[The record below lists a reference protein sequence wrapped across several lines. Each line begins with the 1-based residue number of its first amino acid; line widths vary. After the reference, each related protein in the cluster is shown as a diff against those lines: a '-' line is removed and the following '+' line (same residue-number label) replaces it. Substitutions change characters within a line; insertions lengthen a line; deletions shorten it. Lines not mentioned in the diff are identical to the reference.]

1 MAVTGKLIYFERL
14 NCKAI
19 MMETAAPRVHQGRN
33 VKRFREMCGLK
44 QEALALELGADWN
57 QKRISLLESKEEI
70 EPEILK
76 QVAEVLKMPV
86 EAFTKLDDDG
96 AINIIAN
103 TVTNNDQSALVYY
116 HPIINSMEKWM
127 EALEENKKLYERLLQ
142 SEKEKVELLE
152 RMLNERNKI

>member
-1 MAVTGKLIYFERL
+1 
-14 NCKAI
+14 
-19 MMETAAPRVHQGRN
+19 MMETAEPRVHQGRN

-44 QEALALELGADWN
+44 QEALALELGGDWN

-103 TVTNNDQSALVYY
+103 TVTNHDQSALVYY
-116 HPIINSMEKWM
+116 HPVINPMEKWM

-142 SEKEKVELLE
+142 SEREKVELLE
-152 RMLNERNKI
+152 RLLNERK

>member
-14 NCKAI
+14 NLKAI
-19 MMETAAPRVHQGRN
+19 MMETAESRVHQGRN

-57 QKRISLLESKEEI
+57 QKRISLLEAKEEI

-76 QVAEVLKMPV
+76 QVADVLKMPV

-103 TVTNNDQSALVYY
+103 TVTNHDQSALVYY
-116 HPIINSMEKWM
+116 HPVINPMEKWI

-142 SEKEKVELLE
+142 SEREKVELLE
-152 RMLNERNKI
+152 RLLNERK